1 MAIERPSLKAMV
13 ERDLYTTESIA
24 WEIGLYAV
32 VKTDQDVHFVNYAI
46 NNGACNDG
54 HEGNFQSWNYVD

>member
-24 WEIGLYAV
+24 WEIGLCAV

-54 HEGNFQSWNYVD
+54 H